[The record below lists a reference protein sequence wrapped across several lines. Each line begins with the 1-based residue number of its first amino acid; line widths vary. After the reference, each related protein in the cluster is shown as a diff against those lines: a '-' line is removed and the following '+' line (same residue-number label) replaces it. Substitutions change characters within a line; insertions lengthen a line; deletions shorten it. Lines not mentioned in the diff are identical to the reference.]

1 MGETG
6 DAADVAVLTLA
17 SKTPRDRQEG
27 VNVRSRVTIYL
38 AAMPEIGTGLTC
50 GHCLCLCLSREN

>member
-1 MGETG
+1 M
-6 DAADVAVLTLA
+6 ADVAVLVLA

-27 VNVRSRVTIYL
+27 VSMRSRVTIHL
-38 AAMPEIGTGLTC
+38 AAMLEIGTGLTC

>member
-6 DAADVAVLTLA
+6 DVADVAVVALA

-27 VNVRSRVTIYL
+27 VSMMTRVTIHL

-50 GHCLCLCLSREN
+50 GHCLCLCISREN

>member
-6 DAADVAVLTLA
+6 NVADAAVLTLA

-27 VNVRSRVTIYL
+27 VRVMSGLQSTV
-38 AAMPEIGTGLTC
+38 IGTGLTC
-50 GHCLCLCLSREN
+50 DHCLFLCLSREN